1 VNENSGTQDGELEM
15 RKMKKRVEK
24 DSMGS
29 VEIPGESLW
38 GAQTQ
43 RAVENFSISGLR
55 FDRIFIGAMGQV
67 KLACAQA
74 NTELGL
80 LDEHLSQAIIQAC
93 QEVVAGDLD
102 EHFPIDIF
110 QTGSGTSTNMNAN
123 EVIANRAIQILD
135 GVVGTRSPVH
145 PNDHV
150 NLGQSSN
157 DIIPTVIHVAGYLS
171 LRENLIPALEI
182 LETELQKKSRA
193 FDGIVKT
200 GRTHLQ
206 DATPIRLGQE
216 FSGYATQAQKS
227 TTRAKKA
234 MDILRELALGGTAVG
249 TGLNRHLDFPRL
261 AIDHLNQQLGADFF
275 ETENHIEANAVR
287 DSLVEV
293 SGLLKTI
300 AVSLTKIA
308 NDIRWL
314 SSGPRNGI
322 GEIRLPAVQPGSSIM
337 PGKVNPVM
345 AEALIM
351 VAAQVIGHDAA
362 ITQGG
367 LGGYFELN
375 TMMPLIAY
383 NLLKSIEWLSTS
395 VRQFT
400 DRCIVGIEANKDRC
414 QVTLERNLTLAT
426 ALAPKIGYD
435 QAAKISKEAYRSG
448 KTVRSVAETSDLL
461 PADELEEILNAYRM
475 TKPGLPEK

>member
-1 VNENSGTQDGELEM
+1 VNEDGGTQDGELEI

-157 DIIPTVIHVAGYLS
+157 DIIPTVIHVAGYIS

-182 LETELQKKSRA
+182 LETELQKKSRD

-234 MDILRELALGGTAVG
+234 KDILRELALGGTAVG
-249 TGLNRHLDFPRL
+249 TGLNRHLDFPRH

-400 DRCIVGIEANKDRC
+400 DRCVVGIEANKDRC